1 MSPRRSPSPQERQ
14 RDPER
19 TRKLILE
26 AAATE
31 FAAHGYAGARI
42 SAIASRAGVNQQL
55 ISYYFDGKEGLYRAM
70 SELWWQRQGELAAP
84 GTSLPE
90 QFRRFVLEGVASPEG
105 PRLFAW
111 AGLQYEGPS
120 SDPDQ
125 AVRSER
131 LQASVDQLRAA
142 QAAGNLPAELDPAT
156 LLVMLM
162 GAAMAATTL
171 PHVIEGVCGVDPRS
185 PEFLRHYADQLA
197 LVATHLGLGERPP
210 AVDPSA

>member
-1 MSPRRSPSPQERQ
+1 MSPRRSPTPQERQ

-55 ISYYFDGKEGLYRAM
+55 ISYYFDGKEGLYQAM
-70 SELWWQRQGELAAP
+70 SEVWWQRQSELASPDVA
-84 GTSLPE
+84 LPE
-90 QFRRFVLEGVASPEG
+90 QLRRFVLEGVSHPEG

-125 AVRSER
+125 GVRSER
-131 LQASVDQLRAA
+131 LRESVDQLRAG
-142 QAAGNLPAELDPAT
+142 QLPAEVDPAT
-156 LLVMLM
+156 LLIMLM
-162 GAAMAATTL
+162 GASMAATTL
-171 PHVIEGVCGVDPRS
+171 PHVIEGLCGVDPRS
-185 PEFLRHYADQLA
+185 PEFLRHYADQVA
-197 LVATHLGLGERPP
+197 LVAGLLGLGDTPP
-210 AVDPSA
+210 TDLA